1 MIRFYISE
9 SIRSIM
15 RAKLA
20 SFISVITLSISMS
33 FIAASVMLL
42 LLSHKIENSWKNAIK
57 VNVFISDSVSTNQLY
72 GIKEK
77 LLKINDVKSA
87 KYYSKE
93 EAYKKFVEITGEDFK
108 KILETNPLPRS
119 YTLTFRKSI
128 NQQKIDKIIKQIKN
142 IAGIEDVIYDYN
154 LTFTILEYINSMKIF
169 IFILT
174 FLFLIVSFYL
184 LYSTSRL
191 IISQKMEQ
199 YNTMKLVGA
208 KLSTIKMPLLF
219 TGIILGII
227 SAILC
232 SVSFDIV
239 LYILKRFYPQFIFE
253 NYIYFGNF
261 AFILL
266 GMLLGPLGI
275 GFYTKKLSLKIEKFN

>member
-1 MIRFYISE
+1 
-9 SIRSIM
+9 M

-119 YTLTFRKSI
+119 YTLTFRESI

-154 LTFTILEYINSMKIF
+154 LTFTVLEYINSMKIF

>member
-119 YTLTFRKSI
+119 YTLTFRESI

-154 LTFTILEYINSMKIF
+154 LTFTVLEYINSMKIF

>member
-1 MIRFYISE
+1 
-9 SIRSIM
+9 M

-119 YTLTFRKSI
+119 YTLTFRESI